1 MTENPNEE
9 GRIRALIENWPL
21 AMHAMDAAVA
31 VSHYAAPD
39 DKGKLESPMSI
50 YRGTALESGGRS
62 QTLA

>member
-31 VSHYAAPD
+31 VSHYAPD

-50 YRGTALESGGRS
+50 YRDGA
-62 QTLA
+62 